1 MAELQPLQSRPSFTA
16 ADSKS
21 ATFKVGRRII
31 PFLGLLYM
39 LSFLDRVNIGFAKAE
54 LQTSLGIDA
63 AAYGLGAGIFFIGY
77 ILFEVPSNLL
87 LHRIGARRWLARIMV
102 TWGIIAAAMVFVHG
116 PVSFYI
122 LRVILGIAEAGLY
135 PGMVLYLTYWY
146 SDRNRATAIG
156 LSAYWGLPI
165 AFIVGGPVSGL
176 LLSMNGIGGIHGW
189 QWMFGVEGL
198 AASAVGV
205 WLWFYLDD
213 KPSDARWLSAAELAV
228 IQADVG
234 TEEAT
239 RVKHVS
245 PLKSLGDRRVLL
257 LGLTYFMINLSVYG
271 LTFWLPSTV
280 KNIKGL
286 SNVDVGLISA
296 IPWLFAVVSVYVI
309 SRAADRTGRH
319 KQFSAICMA
328 AAAVG
333 LAISAS
339 VGPIAAI
346 AALCLTAAGLLA
358 ALPTYW
364 ILPTSYLSGAAG
376 AASIALINAMGN
388 FSGFVAPYFLGLVQ
402 QSTNSITIGLFVL
415 ALSAVVACVLL
426 FAYKKP
432 SLPASRQESNGRH
445 QG

>member
-1 MAELQPLQSRPSFTA
+1 MAELQPLESRTSFTA

-21 ATFKVGRRII
+21 AARKVGRRII

-77 ILFEVPSNLL
+77 ILFEVPSNLIM
-87 LHRIGARRWLARIMV
+87 HRVGARRWLARIMV
-102 TWGIIAAAMVFVHG
+102 TWGVVAAAMVFVHG

-146 SDRNRATAIG
+146 SDRHRATAIG
-156 LSAYWGLPI
+156 LSAYWGLPL

-176 LLSMNGIGGIHGW
+176 LLSINGIGGVHGW
-189 QWMFGVEGL
+189 QWMFGIEGL
-198 AASAVGV
+198 AAAAVGV
-205 WLWFYLDD
+205 WAWFYLDD
-213 KPSDARWLSAAELAV
+213 RPADAAWLSPAELAV
-228 IQADVG
+228 IEADVDA
-234 TEEAT
+234 EEAT
-239 RVKHVS
+239 RFKHVS

-257 LGLTYFMINLSVYG
+257 LGLIYFMINLSVYG

-280 KNIKGL
+280 RNIKGL
-286 SNVDVGLISA
+286 SNLDVGLISA
-296 IPWLFAVVSVYVI
+296 VPWLFAALSVFVI
-309 SRAADRTGRH
+309 SRLADRTGKHR
-319 KQFSAICMA
+319 QLAAISMA

-339 VGPIAAI
+339 VGPLPAI

-364 ILPTSYLSGAAG
+364 ILPTGYLSGASG

-402 QSTNSITIGLFVL
+402 QSTKSITLGLYAL

-426 FAYKKP
+426 IAYRKP
-432 SLPASRQESNGRH
+432 KETATRAIR
-445 QG
+445 

>member
-1 MAELQPLQSRPSFTA
+1 VAELQPLQSRPSFTA
-16 ADSKS
+16 AESKS
-21 ATFKVGRRII
+21 ATSKVGRRII

-102 TWGIIAAAMVFVHG
+102 TWGIVAAAMVFVHG

-146 SDRNRATAIG
+146 SNRNRATAIG

-189 QWMFGVEGL
+189 QWMFGLEGL

-213 KPSDARWLSAAELAV
+213 TPSEATWLSAAELAV

-234 TEEAT
+234 AEEAT

-319 KQFSAICMA
+319 KQLSAICMA

-339 VGPIAAI
+339 VGPVAAI

-402 QSTNSITIGLFVL
+402 QATNSITIGLFVL